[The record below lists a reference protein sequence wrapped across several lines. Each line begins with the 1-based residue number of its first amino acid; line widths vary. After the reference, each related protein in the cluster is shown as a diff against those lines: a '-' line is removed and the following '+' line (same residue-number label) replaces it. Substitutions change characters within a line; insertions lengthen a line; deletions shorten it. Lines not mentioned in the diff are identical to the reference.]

1 MLWRRK
7 GKSSITGASLPGPTG
22 SGRAEGAWPS
32 FDAPMRFTQPAG
44 PRILG
49 AFADAYPRAVFVEI
63 GANDG
68 VRTDHLRPFILSC
81 PWRGVMVEPV
91 PWLYERLRENY
102 KTQLGVAFE
111 NAAIAGVDAPVPFY
125 YVPPAENRL
134 WGNGPIWSDVV
145 GSLSRAEVEGSIAH
159 GRDFAAQALRVEI
172 PDHEIRI
179 EKINVPGLTFESLCR
194 KHSLEALDLVLI
206 DAEGYDYEIIKEID
220 FERHRPRLLIYESDR
235 FSPEQRQECRAYLER
250 LGYDPMEEGFD
261 TWCHDPRVNDGLT
274 RRWRTVRRRQRVSA
288 LLPRSRLRREQELVV
303 LRDLHGEQM

>member
-1 MLWRRK
+1 
-7 GKSSITGASLPGPTG
+7 
-22 SGRAEGAWPS
+22 
-32 FDAPMRFTQPAG
+32 MRFTQPAG

-125 YVPPAENRL
+125 YVPPVENRL
-134 WGNGPIWSDVV
+134 WGDGPIWSDVV

-159 GRDFAAQALRVEI
+159 GRDFAA
-172 PDHEIRI
+172 
-179 EKINVPGLTFESLCR
+179 
-194 KHSLEALDLVLI
+194 
-206 DAEGYDYEIIKEID
+206 
-220 FERHRPRLLIYESDR
+220 
-235 FSPEQRQECRAYLER
+235 
-250 LGYDPMEEGFD
+250 
-261 TWCHDPRVNDGLT
+261 
-274 RRWRTVRRRQRVSA
+274 
-288 LLPRSRLRREQELVV
+288 
-303 LRDLHGEQM
+303 